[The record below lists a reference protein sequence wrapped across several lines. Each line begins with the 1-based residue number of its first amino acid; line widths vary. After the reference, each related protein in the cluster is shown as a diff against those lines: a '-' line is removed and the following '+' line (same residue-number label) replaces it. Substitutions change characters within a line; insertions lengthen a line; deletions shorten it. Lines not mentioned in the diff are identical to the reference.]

1 MGGADRSIHNPGVQ
15 DARRNPAH
23 GAAHESGLAAAL
35 GGWVTPRL
43 YDWGLALGLTALAE
57 TQLVVFGRC
66 CGGVQVTYAGFL
78 LTLAETLPVAWRRRF
93 PVVVLLFSGSA
104 AAAQV
109 LLRSPVTDFGRFGVL
124 VAMYTVAAESRQ
136 TLAIL
141 MAAMTP
147 LGILGARA
155 LDPSTPP
162 YELMIVYAQVSGAWL
177 LGEMVR
183 YRRRQMAARA
193 AQVQRENESQAHQA
207 AAAERSRMSRELH
220 DVLAH
225 SLSLISIQAGAAR
238 SVMDTAPERVRAC
251 LLSIEM
257 VSAEAWAETR
267 QFLDD
272 AGSERESTVA
282 SLSRPR
288 LEQLTGLI
296 RRLEGAG
303 LSVDLLVSGQ
313 VRPLSAD
320 ADLCAYRIVQ
330 ESLTNALRH
339 ARPSRTLVSVRYSES
354 HVELEIASEGTRL
367 RGSPMVGGRQLGLSG
382 MHDRVRAIGGQL
394 SVDQGAGHFTVRA
407 RVPLEAATR

>member
-1 MGGADRSIHNPGVQ
+1 VR
-15 DARRNPAH
+15 
-23 GAAHESGLAAAL
+23 
-35 GGWVTPRL
+35 
-43 YDWGLALGLTALAE
+43 
-57 TQLVVFGRC
+57 
-66 CGGVQVTYAGFL
+66 VTYAGFL

-93 PVVVLLFSGSA
+93 PVAVLLFSGGA

-109 LLRSPVTDFGRFGVL
+109 WLRSPVTDFGRFGVL
-124 VAMYTVAAESRQ
+124 VAVYTVAAESRQ
-136 TLAIL
+136 MLAIL

-147 LGILGARA
+147 VGILGASV
-155 LDPSTPP
+155 LDPSMPP
-162 YELMIVYAQVSGAWL
+162 YELMIVYAQVAAAWV

-193 AQVQRENESQAHQA
+193 AQVQRENEFRAHEA

-267 QFLDD
+267 QFLDG
-272 AGSERESTVA
+272 AGRERERTVA

-288 LEQLTGLI
+288 LEQLQDLI
-296 RRLEGAG
+296 PPLESAG
-303 LSVDLLVSGQ
+303 LSVELVVSGQ
-313 VRPLSAD
+313 ARPLSAD

-330 ESLTNALRH
+330 ESLTNVLRH
-339 ARPSRTLVSVRYSES
+339 ASHGRALVSIRYSES
-354 HVELEIASEGTRL
+354 HVELEIASEGTQVRE
-367 RGSPMVGGRQLGLSG
+367 SPTLGGRQHGLSG
-382 MHDRVRAIGGQL
+382 MHERVRAIGGQL
-394 SVDQGAGHFTVRA
+394 SVDRSSGRFTVRA
-407 RVPLEAATR
+407 RLPVEAAPR